1 MPNIYIK
8 PIINLYPFLPLLFA
22 AALYRYI
29 VSYVTKAERE
39 LGQLIKTAQREAREE
54 GNLDAV
60 KELRHLGRVYVS
72 HREVNNI

>member
-1 MPNIYIK
+1 M
-8 PIINLYPFLPLLFA
+8 
-22 AALYRYI
+22 YI

-72 HREVNNI
+72 HREVKNL